1 MALSTM
7 NSSAKRM
14 WQKFFLLFRIAVMS
28 PHCSKT
34 SWMISSVAFSG
45 KPPTKTVLHPGG
57 RSLVEGGG
65 RSENHNQT
73 QGVLPFTYFCSILFY
88 FSFLWFT
95 WQKSHSQTN
104 FLYSEQWWTSRATD
118 MDGGVRFPVPASFP
132 PLRSSLLLCTEWLC
146 PSMNRDKAN
155 VSIISFLLHNTE
167 AQRTGGGWG
176 GKPSETTKHDE
187 MTTCWKPE
195 AGYLL
200 CLSGVQWS
208 DEAERETA
216 GNRAQ
221 YLLGWETAGL
231 KKICFQKK
239 LFTFKWANSQIWG
252 RLYKKIKCTLSQH
265 FT

>member
-104 FLYSEQWWTSRATD
+104 FLYFEQWWMSTATD

-132 PLRSSLLLCTEWLC
+132 PLRSSLLLSTEWLC
-146 PSMNRDKAN
+146 PSTNRDKAN

-167 AQRTGGGWG
+167 AQRTGGGWRG
-176 GKPSETTKHDE
+176 SLQKLQNMMKWQH
-187 MTTCWKPE
+187 
-195 AGYLL
+195 
-200 CLSGVQWS
+200 
-208 DEAERETA
+208 A
-216 GNRAQ
+216 GNLR
-221 YLLGWETAGL
+221 LV
-231 KKICFQKK
+231 ICFVFLGYNGATRQNGKQPESGHGTYLAGKQRAWKK
-239 LFTFKWANSQIWG
+239 YAFKKNYSHLNEQTPKFEG
-252 RLYKKIKCTLSQH
+252 GCIKR
-265 FT
+265 

>member
-95 WQKSHSQTN
+95 WQKSHSQTFSILSN
-104 FLYSEQWWTSRATD
+104 DECLQRRIW
-118 MDGGVRFPVPASFP
+118 MGVSGFQCLPPSHLSVP
-132 PLRSSLLLCTEWLC
+132 LC
-146 PSMNRDKAN
+146 
-155 VSIISFLLHNTE
+155 SFLQSGYARPRTE
-167 AQRTGGGWG
+167 IKQ
-176 GKPSETTKHDE
+176 
-187 MTTCWKPE
+187 M
-195 AGYLL
+195 
-200 CLSGVQWS
+200 
-208 DEAERETA
+208 
-216 GNRAQ
+216 
-221 YLLGWETAGL
+221 
-231 KKICFQKK
+231 
-239 LFTFKWANSQIWG
+239 WA
-252 RLYKKIKCTLSQH
+252 
-265 FT
+265 